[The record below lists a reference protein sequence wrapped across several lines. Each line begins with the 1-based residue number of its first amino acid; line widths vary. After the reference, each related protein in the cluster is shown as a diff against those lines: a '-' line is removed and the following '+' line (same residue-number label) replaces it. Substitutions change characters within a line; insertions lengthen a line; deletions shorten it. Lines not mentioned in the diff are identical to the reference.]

1 MNSSDKPLV
10 SVKDLSVSIGGVP
23 ILDQVSIDIYQG
35 EILAVM
41 GESGAGKSM
50 VAMSIMGILP
60 PLGVITG
67 GEIVFRDQNLLSI
80 SENDRRELRGTSM
93 AMVHQDAPTALNPV
107 YTVGFQIAE
116 MFRARLGMS
125 RRDSMAK
132 AIELIKK
139 VGLPNPEERA
149 QYYPH
154 QLSGG
159 MRQRIMIAM
168 AIALEPGFLI
178 ADEPTTALD
187 VTVQAQILDLL
198 AELQSEN
205 QMGVMLVTHDFGVVA
220 EIANRVAILY
230 AGRVIE
236 TGKPEDIF
244 TRAAHPYAIA
254 LAACVPD
261 LEAEE
266 QILPSISGRPA
277 SLVDSTTGC
286 AFAPRCPFAH
296 DICLIERPLLK
307 TVAEG
312 RQAACHFSDQ
322 LLAAD
327 NAASAFAGGEQ

>member
-1 MNSSDKPLV
+1 MNLSDKPLV
-10 SVKDLSVSIGGVP
+10 SVRDLSVSIGEVP
-23 ILDQVSIDIYQG
+23 ILDGVSIDIYQG

-60 PLGVITG
+60 PLGKITG
-67 GEIVFRDQNLLSI
+67 GEIFFREKNLLAT
-80 SENDRRELRGTSM
+80 SENSRRELRGTSM

-107 YTVGFQIAE
+107 YTVGYQIAE
-116 MFRARLGMS
+116 MFRARLGMG
-125 RRDSMAK
+125 RK
-132 AIELIKK
+132 AAQEKAVELIRK
-139 VGLPNPEERA
+139 VGLPNPEERSK
-149 QYYPH
+149 YYPH

-168 AIALEPGFLI
+168 AIALQPDFLI

-198 AELQSEN
+198 AKLQQEN

-236 TGKPEDIF
+236 TGKPDEIF
-244 TRAAHPYAIA
+244 TRAAHPYALA

-261 LEAEE
+261 LDLEDQA
-266 QILPSISGRPA
+266 LPSISGRPA
-277 SLVDSTTGC
+277 SLVDSIKGC
-286 AFAPRCPFAH
+286 AFSPRCPFSQ
-296 DICLIERPLLK
+296 DICNSERPLLK
-307 TVAEG
+307 VVAQG
-312 RQAACHFSDQ
+312 RQAACHFSEK
-322 LLAAD
+322 LMTSD
-327 NAASAFAGGEQ
+327 NAARAFI